1 MVKQLTVG
9 RYKIIHTTSLLSFF
23 FFLFNTNAFAYLNY
37 KITISSIRK
46 LFIVILLGSYLV
58 QQKRRG
64 ESGVQYFLKQKTL
77 SFQSSIPEI
86 ILTVHNWYRT
96 SRIRYAGS
104 PHNLIF
110 KISLYFR
117 RATFKCK
124 HFKYITRGK
133 NNGKPRELSH
143 KKSTNRTPFRILE
156 ISIVPLTVRS

>member
-77 SFQSSIPEI
+77 CFQSSIPEI
-86 ILTVHNWYRT
+86 IL
-96 SRIRYAGS
+96 
-104 PHNLIF
+104 
-110 KISLYFR
+110 LYTIGIGLVAFD
-117 RATFKCK
+117 
-124 HFKYITRGK
+124 
-133 NNGKPRELSH
+133 
-143 KKSTNRTPFRILE
+143 TP
-156 ISIVPLTVRS
+156 VPPTT